1 MGKAKRR
8 EATTKRNEKPEL
20 QDETS
25 HTEVETPPENTPE
38 NTPESTPEKTA
49 ETAVSPSAAQAAVQR
64 PPQPG
69 PVEVLGQVSWL
80 MMQSPAHKHLF
91 FADAEWLVL
100 PPVKLRQFR
109 IFRKNNMPIAYASW
123 ARLTEEAEAR
133 VSAGQIRLKP
143 SDWNAGDRLWLI
155 DLIAPFGGG
164 EEIIKQ
170 LRQQVFK
177 DEKVKTLQPAPDGSG
192 MAVVEW

>member
-1 MGKAKRR
+1 
-8 EATTKRNEKPEL
+8 
-20 QDETS
+20 
-25 HTEVETPPENTPE
+25 
-38 NTPESTPEKTA
+38 
-49 ETAVSPSAAQAAVQR
+49 
-64 PPQPG
+64 
-69 PVEVLGQVSWL
+69 
-80 MMQSPAHKHLF
+80 MMQSPAHKHFF

-109 IFRKNNMPIAYASW
+109 IFRKNNAPVAYACW

-133 VSAGQIRLKP
+133 VAAGQIRLQP
-143 SDWNAGDRLWLI
+143 GDWNAGDRLWLI

-170 LRQQVFK
+170 LREQVFK
-177 DEKVKTLQPAPDGSG
+177 GEKIKTLQPAPDGSG